1 MVNGELNWA
10 GQISHRTGL
19 GPFCL
24 SILFRG
30 DYASKALA
38 MNHKFLMRIMQ
49 NNPTI
54 LHAARNAY
62 YILLVKA
69 RNKLF
74 VSKFAFVPN
83 LTHGIAKLKTI
94 NVYIFPI
101 TEPQKHSRW
110 ASLSWMQMREY
121 RSLSQARW
129 MYARQA
135 RWTYSTAVS

>member
-10 GQISHRTGL
+10 GQISHHTGL

-54 LHAARNAY
+54 LHAASNAY

-69 RNKLF
+69 RKKLF
-74 VSKFAFVPN
+74 HIAFYVSKCAFVPN

-121 RSLSQARW
+121 RSLSQAR
-129 MYARQA
+129 
-135 RWTYSTAVS
+135 